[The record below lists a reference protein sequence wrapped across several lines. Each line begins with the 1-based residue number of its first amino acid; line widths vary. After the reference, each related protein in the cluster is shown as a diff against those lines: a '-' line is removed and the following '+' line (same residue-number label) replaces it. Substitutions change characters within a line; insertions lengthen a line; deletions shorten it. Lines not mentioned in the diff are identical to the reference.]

1 MKFLVQSDV
10 FPEAPVDRLAELFE
24 RTRGQIARA
33 DSPVIVECAY
43 GILGGRGAVAVVDA
57 PDAESLHALLTSAPL
72 FCFERFTVT
81 PLVGFPAFLD
91 GMAAAARAA
100 AGQGADG
107 EAGQTAGASR

>member
-1 MKFLVQSDV
+1 MKFLVHSDV

-24 RTRGQIARA
+24 RTRGQVSRG
-33 DSPVIVECAY
+33 DSPVKLECAY
-43 GILGGRGAVAVVDA
+43 GILGGRGAVAIVDA

-81 PLVGFPAFLD
+81 PLVAFPAFID

-100 AGQGADG
+100 AGGGAPG
-107 EAGQTAGASR
+107 GAA

>member
-24 RTRGQIARA
+24 RTRGQVARG
-33 DSPVIVECAY
+33 DSPVKVECAY
-43 GILGGRGAVAVVDA
+43 GVLGGRGAVAIVDA

-81 PLVGFPAFLD
+81 PLVAFDAFLT
-91 GMAAAARAA
+91 GMSTAAAAAAAAPASAA
-100 AGQGADG
+100 AGGGA
-107 EAGQTAGASR
+107 A